1 MDQQL
6 LERLK
11 QLNNISLDQIDG
23 DLAASAVGDACRTL
37 LRALSGDA
45 AAGEEAKT
53 ICSEPFANAV
63 HSVASD
69 CLRLGI
75 GPDELSREIESN
87 AALVAGGDN
96 GLLNAFLDAYGANFD
111 ALKMTVL
118 KSTDSAAVYPKVIG
132 MDWSILSVVES
143 TEGAEI
149 EEPLAEIA
157 FKTISPPG
165 ASASAAELFKFVCN
179 KNQLQD
185 LQWKV
190 KEACNFVHKLAAKEN

>member
-6 LERLK
+6 FERLK
-11 QLNNISLDQIDG
+11 QLNNISLHQIGG
-23 DLAASAVGDACRTL
+23 DLTAPAVGDACRTL

-45 AAGEEAKT
+45 SAGDEAKR
-53 ICSEPFANAV
+53 ICSEPFANAI

-87 AALVAGGDN
+87 AALVDN

-111 ALKMTVL
+111 ALKMAVL
-118 KSTDSAAVYPKVIG
+118 KSTDSAAVYPKVVG

-165 ASASAAELFKFVCN
+165 ASASAAEELFKFVCN

-185 LQWKV
+185 FQWKV
-190 KEACNFVHKLAAKEN
+190 KEACNFVQKLAAKEN